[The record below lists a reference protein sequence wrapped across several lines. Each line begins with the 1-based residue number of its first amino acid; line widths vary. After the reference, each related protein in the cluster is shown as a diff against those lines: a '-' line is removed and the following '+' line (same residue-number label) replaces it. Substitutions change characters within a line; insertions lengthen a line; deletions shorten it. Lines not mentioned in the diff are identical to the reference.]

1 MGSNRYTPSS
11 CTELLQRRQGCR
23 ERKTVAATTISC
35 PICKTTMI
43 IPDFVID
50 EVRVC
55 CPKCARKFSLDVSND
70 GKMVKG
76 RKGDTSSSHRTGPAP
91 LYAPNGVTI
100 TDEGESWII
109 TSTAYRERCTYRYRG
124 VRFSKA
130 KWHDSDNAMRAFLKE
145 YGTKQQRTEYAASG
159 RQCPD
164 TWKADDNSQKP
175 TVVLPK
181 PSSLLPTIRLPR
193 PPSLAPKATPQ
204 SSKPQVIKN
213 PTEAQKDEL
222 ANIVSEVLGECGIKG
237 ASFSE
242 DDENPFAFYV
252 SILGDGDERLV
263 VYACNKLFH
272 RLRLMPQDKG
282 LMIGQLGDYCSIV
295 SDGDGNDKC
304 YVAALNH
311 PVVTGL
317 KENAPQ
323 ARFILKNWRDWDGE
337 E

>member
-1 MGSNRYTPSS
+1 MGYRK
-11 CTELLQRRQGCR
+11 
-23 ERKTVAATTISC
+23 RKTVAATTISC
-35 PICKTTMI
+35 PICKTTMT
-43 IPDFVID
+43 IPDFIID

-55 CPKCARKFSLDVSND
+55 CPQCARRFSIDVSHD
-70 GKMVKG
+70 GKVVKG
-76 RKGDTSSSHRTGPAP
+76 RKGGASGSHRTGTAP

-100 TDEGESWII
+100 TDEGDSWII
-109 TSTAYRERCTYRYRG
+109 TSTAYRESCTYRYRG

-130 KWHDSDNAMRAFLKE
+130 KWHDSDNAIRMFLKE

-159 RQCPD
+159 RQCPS

-181 PSSLLPTIRLPR
+181 PTVVLPKPSSPLPTIRLPK

-204 SSKPQVIKN
+204 SSRPQVVKN

-222 ANIVSEVLGECGIKG
+222 ANIVSEVLGESGIEG
-237 ASFSE
+237 VSFGE
-242 DDENPFAFYV
+242 DADNPFAFYV
-252 SILGDGDERLV
+252 SMPGNRDERLV

-272 RLRLMPQDKG
+272 RLGLLPQDKG

-295 SDGDGNDKC
+295 SGGDGNDKC

-323 ARFILKNWRDWDGE
+323 TRFILKNWRGLEGE
-337 E
+337 ELGD